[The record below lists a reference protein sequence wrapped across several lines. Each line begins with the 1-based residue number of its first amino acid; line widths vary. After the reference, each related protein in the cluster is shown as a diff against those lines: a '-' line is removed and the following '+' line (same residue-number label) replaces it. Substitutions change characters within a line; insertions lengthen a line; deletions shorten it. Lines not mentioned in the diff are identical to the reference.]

1 MSNNS
6 LSAAIAGNLAKQEA
20 DTPAPKPKRAKPAN
34 QTAKKGRAKKSPPRQ
49 TVLVGGHFPPEV
61 LKQLKLIAVEEET
74 TNQALLEEAL
84 DMLFVKKGKAKIQSL

>member
-6 LSAAIAGNLAKQEA
+6 LSAAIAGNLAQQEA
-20 DTPAPKPKRAKPAN
+20 DAPAPKPAN
-34 QTAKKGRAKKSPPRQ
+34 QTGKKGRAKKTPSRQ

-74 TNQALLEEAL
+74 TNQALLQEAL
-84 DMLFVKKGKAKIQSL
+84 DLLFVKKGKARIEQL